1 MLSDA
6 DRSRVEA
13 AVARGERRTR
23 GEIYTVVTRES
34 SDYREVPVAWAAI
47 AALAV
52 PALLLA
58 GGVQVSA
65 PDFLTGQWSAAQIG
79 AVAEQSVRSA
89 LTGALLMQG
98 VLFVAITLL
107 VGLIP
112 PLRRL
117 LTPKGLKRER
127 VRRRAQEQFL
137 AKNLAATRER
147 TGVLIYVSAKER
159 MAELIADEGVASKVD
174 PKVWDEAMAALISG
188 IKRKRPA
195 EGFEAAIGLCADILA
210 EHFPANATDNPNEL
224 PDSVVVLP

>member
-6 DRSRVEA
+6 DRARVEA
-13 AVARGERRTR
+13 AVARGELRTR
-23 GEIYTVVTRES
+23 GEIYTVVARES

-65 PDFLTGQWSAAQIG
+65 PEILTGEWSAAQIG

-89 LTGALLMQG
+89 LTWALLMQG
-98 VLFVAITLL
+98 VLFAAVALL
-107 VGLIP
+107 VGMIP

-127 VRRRAQEQFL
+127 VLRRAQEQFL

-210 EHFPANATDNPNEL
+210 EHFPAHASDNPNEL
-224 PDSVVVLP
+224 SDSVVVLP

>member
-6 DRSRVEA
+6 DRARVEA
-13 AVARGERRTR
+13 AVARGELRTR
-23 GEIYTVVTRES
+23 GEIYTVVARES

-58 GGVQVSA
+58 GGVHVSA
-65 PDFLTGQWSAAQIG
+65 PEILTGEWSAAQIG

-98 VLFVAITLL
+98 VLFVAVALL
-107 VGLIP
+107 VGIIP

-195 EGFEAAIGLCADILA
+195 EGFEAAVGLCADILA
-210 EHFPANATDNPNEL
+210 QHFPANATDNPNEL
-224 PDSVVVLP
+224 PDSVVVLS

>member
-1 MLSDA
+1 MLSEA

-13 AVARGERRTR
+13 AVARGELRTR
-23 GEIYTVVTRES
+23 GEIYTVVARES
-34 SDYREVPVAWAAI
+34 SDYGEVPVAWAAI
-47 AALAV
+47 AALAA

-58 GGVQVSA
+58 GGIHVSA
-65 PDFLTGQWSAAQIG
+65 PEILTGEWTAAQIG
-79 AVAEQSVRSA
+79 TVAEQSVRGA
-89 LTGALLMQG
+89 LTGALMMQG
-98 VLFVAITLL
+98 VLFVGVAVL
-107 VGLIP
+107 VGVIR

-117 LTPKGLKRER
+117 LTPKGLKREQ

-188 IKRKRPA
+188 IRRKKPA
-195 EGFEAAIGLCADILA
+195 EGFEAAIALCADILA
-210 EHFPANATDNPNEL
+210 EHFPVNASDNPNEL

>member
-6 DRSRVEA
+6 DRARVEA
-13 AVARGERRTR
+13 AVARGELRTR
-23 GEIYTVVTRES
+23 GEIYTVVARES

-58 GGVQVSA
+58 GGIRVSA
-65 PDFLTGQWSAAQIG
+65 PEILTGEWSAAQIG

-89 LTGALLMQG
+89 LTWALLMQG
-98 VLFVAITLL
+98 MLFVAVALL
-107 VGLIP
+107 VGMIP

-127 VRRRAQEQFL
+127 VLRRAQEQFL

-210 EHFPANATDNPNEL
+210 QHFPANVTDNPNEL

>member
-6 DRSRVEA
+6 DRARVEA
-13 AVARGERRTR
+13 AVARGELRTR
-23 GEIYTVVTRES
+23 GEIYTVVARES
-34 SDYREVPVAWAAI
+34 SDYREVPVTWAAI

-65 PDFLTGQWSAAQIG
+65 PEILTGQWSAAQIG

-89 LTGALLMQG
+89 LTWALLMQG
-98 VLFVAITLL
+98 VLFVAVALL
-107 VGLIP
+107 VGIIP

-127 VRRRAQEQFL
+127 VLRRAQEQFL

-188 IKRKRPA
+188 IKRKQPA

-210 EHFPANATDNPNEL
+210 QHFPANATDNPNEL